1 MHMLDQ
7 VIRYIMAHRKS
18 WVAGKEEGQLVH
30 VGRMSLFRSYTYR
43 VHLFQ
48 EWGNGGG
55 QHTIHHITH
64 LGGEEG
70 EERERRGK
78 RERGGGRGRDK
89 GKGNRRE
96 EEIRE
101 GGAELSY

>member
-64 LGGEEG
+64 LGREE
-70 EERERRGK
+70 GK
-78 RERGGGRGRDK
+78 RERGGGRE
-89 GKGNRRE
+89 RE
-96 EEIRE
+96 EGEEEERRGRGRE
-101 GGAELSY
+101 TGERRR

>member
-1 MHMLDQ
+1 MHPHARSQKELGS
-7 VIRYIMAHRKS
+7 REGGRA
-18 WVAGKEEGQLVH
+18 AGTCVH

-70 EERERRGK
+70 ERRGRETGERR
-78 RERGGGRGRDK
+78 R
-89 GKGNRRE
+89 
-96 EEIRE
+96 
-101 GGAELSY
+101 